1 MSRNFLQPVLL
12 IITATAA
19 GAGGWSGHP
28 ALLPVA
34 LAFPTLW
41 SQARTRLAAALVA
54 GGYFLAASS
63 GLPQGVM
70 AFYSADLWPGL
81 LLWLLASASFVA
93 VHAVLW
99 TKRSGV
105 RPLRQLAAIAL
116 MSVPLMGLATRMWP
130 PIAITFASF
139 WLWSATNWTDP
150 KLPDG
155 WQGVD
160 LAFWRSLG
168 RDASIQRHLDLIA
181 IVKNLASG
189 GIRNVVLPESALGF
203 WTATTNRLWLRA
215 LRGTNITVIAG
226 AATVDANGYD
236 NVLVTL
242 SADGG
247 RITYRER
254 MPVPGSMWQPW
265 RSLFGETGGA
275 RAHFF
280 ANPIVTIGPS
290 RAASLIC
297 YEQLIVWPL
306 LQSMLYDPDLI
317 IAVGNGWWT
326 KGTSIVAV
334 QRASAVAWAKLF
346 AKPLVLS
353 FNT

>member
-1 MSRNFLQPVLL
+1 M
-12 IITATAA
+12 
-19 GAGGWSGHP
+19 
-28 ALLPVA
+28 
-34 LAFPTLW
+34 
-41 SQARTRLAAALVA
+41 
-54 GGYFLAASS
+54 
-63 GLPQGVM
+63 
-70 AFYSADLWPGL
+70 
-81 LLWLLASASFVA
+81 
-93 VHAVLW
+93 
-99 TKRSGV
+99 
-105 RPLRQLAAIAL
+105 
-116 MSVPLMGLATRMWP
+116 
-130 PIAITFASF
+130 
-139 WLWSATNWTDP
+139 
-150 KLPDG
+150 
-155 WQGVD
+155 
-160 LAFWRSLG
+160 
-168 RDASIQRHLDLIA
+168 
-181 IVKNLASG
+181 
-189 GIRNVVLPESALGF
+189 
-203 WTATTNRLWLRA
+203 
-215 LRGTNITVIAG
+215 IAG

-265 RSLFGETGGA
+265 RSLLGETGGA

-317 IAVGNGWWT
+317 VAVGNGWWA